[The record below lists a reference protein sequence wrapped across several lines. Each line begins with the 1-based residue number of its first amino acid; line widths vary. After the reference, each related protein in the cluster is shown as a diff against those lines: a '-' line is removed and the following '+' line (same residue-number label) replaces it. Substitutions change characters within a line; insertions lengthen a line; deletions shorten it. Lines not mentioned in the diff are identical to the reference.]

1 MQIDHVVIAVGD
13 LDTAIADYR
22 ALGFNAF
29 YGGRHANGATHNALI
44 CFADGSYIELLSATG
59 DAPQAG
65 MIDFSPMLAV
75 GEGLGGYAYL
85 SGDLDA
91 EVRALRAQGIAVGD
105 PIDGARLRA
114 DGVQIAWR
122 LALVR
127 DGFAPFYVQDVTP
140 RPLRVPNDAATTTQ
154 PNGVLGVV
162 GIDTAADGARTAVRL
177 RVDDVV
183 QVREIDEPRT
193 HGARLILMSVS

>member
-1 MQIDHVVIAVGD
+1 MQIDHVVIAVRD
-13 LDTAIADYR
+13 LDAALADYR

-44 CFADGSYIELLSATG
+44 CFADGSYIELLAATG
-59 DAPQAG
+59 NVPQSG
-65 MIDFSPMLAV
+65 IIDFSPMLAV

-85 SGDLDA
+85 SHNLDA
-91 EVRALRAQGIAVGD
+91 DIAALRAQGIAVGD

-140 RPLRVPNDAATTTQ
+140 RHLRVPNDAVITTQ
-154 PNGVLGVV
+154 PNGVLGVI
-162 GIDTAADGARTAVRL
+162 GIDTAADGALTALRL
-177 RVDDVV
+177 RVGDAG
-183 QVREIDEPRT
+183 QVREIAESRT